1 VRLPARIK
9 AYRYGQF
16 PRTHK
21 FVCTPCRLA
30 NEMPSFGRRR
40 AGAMA
45 VATAVLAALALR
57 VVALGDRTFHW
68 DEARVGYWVL
78 QYAATGEW
86 AYRAIVHGPFLF
98 HVDEF
103 LFGLFGA
110 SDAVARLPVAVVGAL
125 LPATAWLFR
134 ARLDDVEVAALAGL
148 LALNPVLVYYSR
160 FVRSDVLVAAF
171 SVAAVGF
178 AVRALDTR
186 RGGYLVA
193 AGAALGL
200 AFTTKENALVYA
212 AMFVGASALLL
223 DEQLFT
229 ARERGE
235 SFERVLHE
243 TVQRVGSGLFAWRR
257 AVAGGVLAFLVVVV
271 VFYAPRPEFY
281 AALADP
287 TRLPNAVAA
296 GTAGAWTEFWS
307 MWGVSGSASRQHSYI
322 AFLADAVRTL
332 GAASLMLVAAAVVGF
347 LAERY
352 VADEPR
358 DLVLFAGYWA
368 VASVVVY
375 PAITDISGH
384 WSVVHVVV
392 PAAIPAAVG
401 VRVVVDRGRSAYR
414 SDDRVGVALAALVLL
429 AAVGQM
435 GAVTAET
442 SYLMP
447 QDDDNALVQ
456 YGQPG
461 SQLDGAVDRI
471 ERAAPANDGTDVL
484 YYGSHFHVAGEYDPT
499 DPDSVAGTNWFNRLP
514 LPWYTE
520 RADAVT
526 DSTTR
531 LTAPAAGNATVSV
544 ETTSA
549 PVVVTEAKD
558 YREVRD
564 RLGPAYEGLTYELT
578 ATNTIIVVFVDTE
591 AEGVTDPR

>member
-1 VRLPARIK
+1 
-9 AYRYGQF
+9 
-16 PRTHK
+16 
-21 FVCTPCRLA
+21 
-30 NEMPSFGRRR
+30 MPSFGRRR
-40 AGAMA
+40 ATALA
-45 VATAVLAALALR
+45 VALAVVAALVVR
-57 VVALGDRTFHW
+57 SVALGDRIFHW

-98 HVDEF
+98 HVNEW
-103 LFGLFGA
+103 LFGVFGA
-110 SDAVARLPVAVVGAL
+110 SDAVARAPVAVVGAL

-134 ARLDDVEVAALAGL
+134 ARLDDVEVAALAAL

-160 FVRSDVLVAAF
+160 FMRSDVLVAAF
-171 SVAAVGF
+171 SVAALGL

-193 AGAALGL
+193 AGAVLGL
-200 AFTTKENALVYA
+200 AFTTKENALVYV
-212 AMFVGASALLL
+212 AMFAGASALLL

-229 ARERGE
+229 ARKRGE
-235 SFERVLHE
+235 SWERVLHE
-243 TVQRVGSGLFAWRR
+243 NLQRAGSGLLAWRR
-257 AVAGGVLAFLVVVV
+257 AIAGSLLAFFVVVV

-281 AALADP
+281 AALANP
-287 TRLPNAVAA
+287 TQLPGVVAA
-296 GTAGAWTEFWS
+296 GTAGAWAEFWS
-307 MWGVSGSASRQHSYI
+307 TWGVGGSASRQHSYV
-322 AFLADAVRTL
+322 AFLADALQTL
-332 GAASLMLVAAAVVGF
+332 GAASLMLVAAGVVGF

-352 VADEPR
+352 IADDPR

-384 WSVVHVVV
+384 WSVVHAVV
-392 PAAIPAAVG
+392 PLAIPAAVG

-429 AAVGQM
+429 AAAGQM

-447 QDDDNALVQ
+447 QDEDNALVQ
-456 YGQPG
+456 FGQPG
-461 SQLDGAVDRI
+461 SDMRATLDRVERI
-471 ERAAPANDGTDVL
+471 APENDGTDVL
-484 YYGSHFHVAGEYDPT
+484 YYGDHFHVTGEYDAS

-526 DSTTR
+526 DSTMR
-531 LTAPAAGNATVSV
+531 LTEPATGNVTVSV
-544 ETTSA
+544 ATTDA
-549 PVVVTEAKD
+549 PVVVTEAKH
-558 YREVRD
+558 YRHVRE
-564 RLGPAYEGLTYELT
+564 RLGPEYEGWTYELT
-578 ATNTIIVVFVDTE
+578 ATNTIIVVFVDTGAPGFDE
-591 AEGVTDPR
+591 PE

>member
-1 VRLPARIK
+1 
-9 AYRYGQF
+9 
-16 PRTHK
+16 
-21 FVCTPCRLA
+21 
-30 NEMPSFGRRR
+30 MPSFGRRR
-40 AGAMA
+40 AAALA
-45 VATAVLAALALR
+45 VAVAVLAALALR

-78 QYAATGEW
+78 QYAASGEW
-86 AYRAIVHGPFLF
+86 SYRAIVHGPFLF
-98 HVDEF
+98 HVNEW
-103 LFGLFGA
+103 LFGVFGA
-110 SDAVARLPVAVVGAL
+110 SDAVARAPVAVVGAL

-160 FVRSDVLVAAF
+160 FMRSDVLVAAF
-171 SVAAVGF
+171 SVAALGL

-193 AGAALGL
+193 AGAVLGL
-200 AFTTKENALVYA
+200 AFTTKENALVYV
-212 AMFVGASALLL
+212 AMFAGASALLL

-229 ARERGE
+229 ARTRGE
-235 SFERVLHE
+235 SFESVLHA
-243 TVQRVGSGLFAWRR
+243 TLQRVGGGLVAWRR
-257 AVAGGVLAFLVVVV
+257 ALAGGTLAFLVVVV

-281 AALADP
+281 AALANP
-287 TRLPNAVAA
+287 TQLPGVVAA
-296 GTAGAWTEFWS
+296 GTAGAWAEFWNT
-307 MWGVSGSASRQHSYI
+307 WGISGSASRQHSYI
-322 AFLADAVRTL
+322 AFLADALRTL

-352 VADEPR
+352 ATDDSR

-384 WSVVHVVV
+384 WSVVHAVV
-392 PAAIPAAVG
+392 PLAIPAAVG
-401 VRVVVDRGRSAYR
+401 VRVVVDRGRSAYA
-414 SDDRVGVALAALVLL
+414 SDDRVGVALAALVLV

-447 QDDDNALVQ
+447 QDEDNALVQ

-461 SQLDGAVDRI
+461 SDMGETLDRI
-471 ERAAPANDGTDVL
+471 ERIAPRNDGTDVL
-484 YYGSHFHVAGEYDPT
+484 YYGSHFYITGDYDPT
-499 DPDSVAGTNWFNRLP
+499 DPDSVAGTDWFNRLP

-520 RADAVT
+520 RADATT
-526 DSTTR
+526 DSTVR
-531 LTAPAAGNATVSV
+531 LTEPTTGNATGSV
-544 ETTSA
+544 ETADA
-549 PVVVTEAKD
+549 PVVVTEAEN
-558 YREVRD
+558 YRGVREH
-564 RLGPAYEGLTYELT
+564 LHSNYEGWTYELT

-591 AEGVTDPR
+591 APGFAEPR

>member
-1 VRLPARIK
+1 
-9 AYRYGQF
+9 
-16 PRTHK
+16 
-21 FVCTPCRLA
+21 
-30 NEMPSFGRRR
+30 MPSFGRRR
-40 AGAMA
+40 ATALA
-45 VATAVLAALALR
+45 VAFAVLAALALR
-57 VVALGDRTFHW
+57 FVALGDRIFHW

-98 HVDEF
+98 HVNEW
-103 LFGLFGA
+103 LFGVFGT
-110 SDAVARLPVAVVGAL
+110 SDAVARAPVAVVGAL

-134 ARLDDVEVAALAGL
+134 AHLDDVEVAALAAL
-148 LALNPVLVYYSR
+148 FALNPVLVYYSR
-160 FVRSDVLVAAF
+160 FMRSDVLVAAF
-171 SVAAVGF
+171 SVAALGL

-193 AGAALGL
+193 AGAMLGL
-200 AFTTKENALVYA
+200 AFTTKENALVYV

-229 ARERGE
+229 ARKRDE
-235 SFERVLHE
+235 SWERVLHE
-243 TVQRVGSGLFAWRR
+243 NLQRAGSGLLAWRR
-257 AVAGGVLAFLVVVV
+257 AIAGGALAFLVVVV

-281 AALADP
+281 AALTNP
-287 TRLPNAVAA
+287 TQLPGVVAA

-307 MWGVSGSASRQHSYI
+307 TWGVSGSASRQHSYV
-322 AFLADAVRTL
+322 AFLADALRTL

-384 WSVVHVVV
+384 WSVVHAVV
-392 PAAIPAAVG
+392 PLAVPAAVG
-401 VRVVVDRGRSAYR
+401 VRVVVDRGRSASR

-429 AAVGQM
+429 AAAGQM

-442 SYLMP
+442 SYLMQ
-447 QDDDNALVQ
+447 QDEDNALVQ

-461 SQLDGAVDRI
+461 SDMRATIERIDRI
-471 ERAAPANDGTDVL
+471 APGNDGTDVL
-484 YYGSHFHVAGEYDPT
+484 YYGSHFHVTGEYDAS
-499 DPDSVAGTNWFNRLP
+499 DPDSVEGTNWFNRLP

-531 LTAPAAGNATVSV
+531 LTEPAVAGNETVSV
-544 ETTSA
+544 ETTDA
-549 PVVVTEAKD
+549 PVVVTEAKH
-558 YREVRD
+558 YQEVRE
-564 RLGPAYEGLTYELT
+564 RLGSEYEGWTYELT
-578 ATNTIIVVFVDTE
+578 ARNTIIVVFVDTGAPGFADSE
-591 AEGVTDPR
+591 